1 MQPYQSRTPFGGR
14 SLTLAHV
21 TAQSKAE
28 ARAPEKVVHKWE
40 VFRSICTAKVKLG
53 VSERALAVLDALL
66 SFHPETTLSG
76 DKLVVWPSNRQLALR
91 AHGMAPATLR
101 RHIAGLV
108 DAGLVVR
115 RDSPN
120 GKRYARKG
128 EGGEIDQAFGFDLT
142 PLVARAEEI
151 ESLAEDVRA
160 ADRALR
166 LTRERITIC
175 RRDIAKMI
183 AAGLEE
189 GVPTRREGRGPADW
203 SEVHAHF
210 RSIVDAIPR
219 NASLAALEGVAEDLS
234 TLADDVFM
242 LLEIHGKDENTSADE
257 SQIERHIQNSN
268 PHPSTELEPRFQE
281 VRAAR
286 AEIEPRA
293 SKPADGAFPLGM
305 VLQACPDI
313 IDYARDGI
321 SSWRDFLATAAVV
334 RPMLGISPSAW
345 EEARGILGEV
355 QAAVVVAAI
364 LQRHAMI
371 ASAGGYLRSLT
382 RKAEEGGFS
391 LGPMLMALIGSRK
404 REKARA

>member
-21 TAQSKAE
+21 AAQSKAE

-40 VFRSICTAKVKLG
+40 VFRSICTAKARLG

-166 LTRERITIC
+166 LARERITIC

-183 AAGLEE
+183 ATGLEE
-189 GVPTRREGRGPADW
+189 GVPTRREGRGPTDW
-203 SEVHAHF
+203 NEVHAHF
-210 RSIVDAIPR
+210 RSIVEAMPR
-219 NASLAALEGVAEDLS
+219 NAGLTDLEGIAEDLS

-242 LLEIHGKDENTSADE
+242 LLEMHGKDENTSADE
-257 SQIERHIQNSN
+257 SQNERHIQNSN

-286 AEIEPRA
+286 AEI
-293 SKPADGAFPLGM
+293 KPLALRPVEGAFPLGM

-313 IDYARDGI
+313 VDYARDGI
-321 SSWRDFLATAAVV
+321 SNWRDFLATAAVV

-355 QAAVVVAAI
+355 QAAVVVAGI

-404 REKARA
+404 REKVRA